1 MVLSSISQQ
10 LGKLVYG
17 MIFSNNCWEIWL
29 VMFLW
34 NLFFLV
40 YLNEADYENY
50 ETTTYKDMILIRFV
64 INIDKIGLCLP
75 VELVE
80 VTRKQE
86 TLKLES
92 HPCILW
98 MTMLIGLVFFWNNL
112 FWLMRLT
119 LQCMPL
125 ITQPYFREPKFIKFI
140 GF

>member
-17 MIFSNNCWEIWL
+17 MIFSNHLGDLTSNVFMES
-29 VMFLW
+29 F
-34 NLFFLV
+34 FFLV

-80 VTRKQE
+80 VTRMQE

-98 MTMLIGLVFFWNNL
+98 MTMLIGLVFF
-112 FWLMRLT
+112 
-119 LQCMPL
+119 
-125 ITQPYFREPKFIKFI
+125 
-140 GF
+140 